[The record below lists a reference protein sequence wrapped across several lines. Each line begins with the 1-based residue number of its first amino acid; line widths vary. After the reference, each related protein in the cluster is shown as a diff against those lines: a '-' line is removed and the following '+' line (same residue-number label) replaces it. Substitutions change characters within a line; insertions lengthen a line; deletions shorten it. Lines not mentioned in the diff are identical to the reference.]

1 MQREENE
8 VDYVSKIQGSADVT
22 DFDQREKRSTP
33 TPNYVETLA
42 VIDYALYS
50 RLFCFNLG
58 LKQMHFTCHKKLFHA
73 RQRRKEIKHR

>member
-1 MQREENE
+1 MGVNISFHMKINWKNFVNQGPYDVQRNENE
-8 VDYVSKIQGSADVT
+8 VDYVSTIQAGAPVT

-50 RLFCFNLG
+50 R
-58 LKQMHFTCHKKLFHA
+58 
-73 RQRRKEIKHR
+73 